1 MIVFRFVALLLILAA
16 ASRPS
21 SLSDKGMG
29 LDPNG
34 RPSGAAAGDRG
45 AGLDPNG

>member
-1 MIVFRFVALLLILAA
+1 MNVFRFLALLLILAA

-34 RPSGAAAGDRG
+34 RPSGAAGDRG
-45 AGLDPNG
+45 SAIDPNG

>member
-1 MIVFRFVALLLILAA
+1 MNVFRFLTLLLIVA
-16 ASRPS
+16 

-34 RPSGAAAGDRG
+34 RPSGAVSGDRG
-45 AGLDPNG
+45 SAIDPNG

>member
-1 MIVFRFVALLLILAA
+1 MNVFRFLALLLILAA

-21 SLSDKGMG
+21 SLSSDKGMG

-34 RPSGAAAGDRG
+34 RPAGATGDHG
-45 AGLDPNG
+45 AGIDPNG

>member
-1 MIVFRFVALLLILAA
+1 MNVFRFLALLLIVA
-16 ASRPS
+16 

-34 RPSGAAAGDRG
+34 RPSSAAAGDRG
-45 AGLDPNG
+45 LGMDPNG